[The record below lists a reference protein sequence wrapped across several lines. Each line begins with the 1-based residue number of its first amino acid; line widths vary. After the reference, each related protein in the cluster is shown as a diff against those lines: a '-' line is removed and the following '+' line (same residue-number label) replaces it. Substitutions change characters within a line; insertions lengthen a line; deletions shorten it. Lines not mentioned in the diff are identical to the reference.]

1 VGSARKRSKLIVS
14 TDDGGVIGWARLF
27 PWNQR
32 GFDIVEDLV
41 YVDPVHQG
49 RGIGRALL
57 RSSSVRPAASA
68 YRTIVAT
75 IATDNRA
82 GLELHSKLGFEVV
95 GTIRDAAHKFDR
107 WMDITLVQLALEGRP
122 ETDATPSDHGQWIN
136 YEDTGAPAGRSSS
149 RTGCSW
155 TARCSLRRSRGPRL
169 ECRFITWD
177 ARCHGET
184 ESTNEPFSYWDLAD
198 DLKGLLDHLG
208 IERAVIGG
216 MSQGGFVA
224 LRFALK
230 YPENEFRG

>member
-1 VGSARKRSKLIVS
+1 LARGAKTTFSIRPATREDLKAVVGIYNWAVNQTFATIDSEPLGTEEAAAWWEAHGKRSKLIVS

-32 GFDIVEDLV
+32 GFDIVQDLV

-57 RSSSVRPAASA
+57 AELITEARGLG

-107 WMDITLVQLALEGRP
+107 WMDITLVQLALEGR
-122 ETDATPSDHGQWIN
+122 D
-136 YEDTGAPAGRSSS
+136 
-149 RTGCSW
+149 
-155 TARCSLRRSRGPRL
+155 
-169 ECRFITWD
+169 
-177 ARCHGET
+177 
-184 ESTNEPFSYWDLAD
+184 
-198 DLKGLLDHLG
+198 
-208 IERAVIGG
+208 
-216 MSQGGFVA
+216 
-224 LRFALK
+224 
-230 YPENEFRG
+230 